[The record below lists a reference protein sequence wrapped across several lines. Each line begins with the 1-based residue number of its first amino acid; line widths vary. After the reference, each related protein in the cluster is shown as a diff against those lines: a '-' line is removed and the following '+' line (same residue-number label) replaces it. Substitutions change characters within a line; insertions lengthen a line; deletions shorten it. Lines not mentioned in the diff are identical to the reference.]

1 MEVDVTLSLGEIK
14 RLLDEVAPIRI
25 HLTERDEDR
34 RFVELERP
42 REVSMVPGEGV
53 RIVTDGRVRHELA
66 GVGLPFE
73 VRRVQVLFV
82 PRVVQGHH
90 GHRLDFGFRVEEAD
104 LENLPGLVENV
115 VIAKVNPLLQADR
128 LGSSWEIGKTV
139 AVSLVM
145 PERFEPLDRLLLGAR
160 AATLSITHDSLILR
174 LSLELQITRSA
185 PRPSG
190 QTPG

>member
-14 RLLDEVAPIRI
+14 RLLDEVAPVRI
-25 HLTERDEDR
+25 HLTARDEDR

-73 VRRVQVLFV
+73 VRRVQLLFI
-82 PRVVQGHH
+82 PRIVQGHH
-90 GHRLDFGFRVEEAD
+90 GQRLDFGFRVEEGD

-115 VIAKVNPLLQADR
+115 VIAKVNPLLEAER
-128 LGSSWEIGKTV
+128 LGACWEIGKTL
-139 AVSLVM
+139 ALSLTM
-145 PERFEPLDRLLLGAR
+145 AERFEPLDRLLLGAR
-160 AATLSITHDSLILR
+160 AAALSVTHDSLILR
-174 LSLELQITRSA
+174 LSLGIQVTRSA

-190 QTPG
+190 PTPG

>member
-1 MEVDVTLSLGEIK
+1 MEVDVTISLGEIK
-14 RLLDEVAPIRI
+14 RALDEVAPIRI

-73 VRRVQVLFV
+73 VRRVQILFL

-90 GHRLDFGFRVEEAD
+90 GHRLDFGFRVEEGD
-104 LENLPGLVENV
+104 LENIPGLVENV
-115 VIAKVNPLLQADR
+115 VIAKVNPLLEAGR
-128 LGSSWEIGKTV
+128 LGAYWEIGKTLAISV
-139 AVSLVM
+139 AM
-145 PERFEPLDRLLLGAR
+145 PERFEPLDRLLIGAR
-160 AATLSITHDSLILR
+160 AATLSITSDSLILR
-174 LSLELQITRSA
+174 LSLGLEVTRSA

-190 QTPG
+190 PLPR